1 MKNLLL
7 LSALFLLS
15 IACSTQKGKNWNQY
29 LGADRNATINDAGI
43 ARTWPEDGPTKLWEI
58 DLGSGYGGASTYGD
72 EVFILD
78 REVGASDILR
88 CLDLNTGE
96 EKWRF
101 AYESEGE
108 IQYPGSRGVPT
119 VDENYVW
126 TVGPRGHIHC
136 VDKET
141 HQSLWSHNLLTKYG
155 GELQRWGF
163 SLSPIVYKDLV
174 IVAPQGETA
183 GVVAFNKLSGEVV
196 WESRRLS
203 GYRFHVSPSIGNYG
217 GVDQI
222 IMISSCIKG
231 DGLKSDEVVAFEAS
245 TGKEL
250 WKYEGLNSFASISP
264 ATVVDDKR
272 LLLTECAYN
281 DKYDPV
287 TAMLEITKEEESFQ
301 VKELFFNTEAGSKIH
316 PPVIVGDHFYLNNT
330 ARPKLQM
337 TCFSMDG
344 KVVWEKGKG
353 PDFEL
358 GAMILI
364 DGLIINQSGKNG
376 DIHLIEPSPDGYKEI
391 AKASFFNSK
400 KTQAWA
406 PLAFAKGK
414 LLVRDMEKLVCVDLM
429 N

>member
-1 MKNLLL
+1 MKNQILF
-7 LSALFLLS
+7 SALCLILIS
-15 IACSTQKGKNWNQY
+15 CSTQQGKNWNQY
-29 LGADRNATINDAGI
+29 LGSDRNATIDGAGI
-43 ARTWPEDGPTKLWEI
+43 ARTWSADGPAKLWEI

-78 REVGASDILR
+78 REVGESDILR

-96 EKWRF
+96 EKWQF
-101 AYESEGE
+101 TYESIGE

-126 TVGPRGHIHC
+126 IVGPRGHIHC
-136 VDKET
+136 VDKKT
-141 HQSLWSHNLLTKYG
+141 HQSVWAHNLLTKYG
-155 GELQRWGF
+155 GELQSWGF
-163 SLSPIVYKDLV
+163 SLSPIIYKDLV

-203 GYRFHVSPSIGNYG
+203 GYRFHVSPSLGTYG

-222 IMISSCIKG
+222 IMISSCVKG
-231 DGLKSDEVVAFEAS
+231 DGLKSDEVVAFAAE

-264 ATVVDDKR
+264 ATVVDEKR

-287 TAMLEITKEEESFQ
+287 TILLEITKEGEAFQ

-316 PPVIVGDHFYLNNT
+316 PPVFVDDHFYLNNT
-330 ARPKLQM
+330 GNPAQM
-337 TCFSMDG
+337 TCFTMDG
-344 KVVWEKGKG
+344 KVVWEKKSA
-353 PDFEL
+353 PNFEL

-364 DGLIINQSGKNG
+364 DGLIINQNGKNG
-376 DIHLIEPSPDGYKEI
+376 DIHLIEPSPEGYKEI

-406 PLAFAKGK
+406 PLAFANGK

-429 N
+429 D